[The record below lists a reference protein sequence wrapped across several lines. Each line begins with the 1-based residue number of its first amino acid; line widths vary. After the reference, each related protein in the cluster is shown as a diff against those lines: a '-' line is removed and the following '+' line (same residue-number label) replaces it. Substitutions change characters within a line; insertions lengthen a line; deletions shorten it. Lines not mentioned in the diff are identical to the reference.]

1 MRFWVNTPFDT
12 LPGEGC
18 RPMRYWLLCRAL
30 AAAGHEVVLWSSDFH
45 HVTKTRRPLEPV
57 YVADGFQVR
66 LIPTRPYRS
75 NVSLRRV
82 FSHHQYA
89 RRWSSLIG
97 DAETRERL
105 QTLSSDYDAA
115 ADRLEVSL
123 SIGGKSRA
131 SAKSPA
137 EEREAEREAEGE
149 PVQHQQQHFQYH
161 P

>member
-1 MRFWVNTPFDT
+1 MNDV
-12 LPGEGC
+12 EI
-18 RPMRYWLLCRAL
+18 
-30 AAAGHEVVLWSSDFH
+30 
-45 HVTKTRRPLEPV
+45 LEEIL
-57 YVADGFQVR
+57 R
-66 LIPTRPYRS
+66 LREQAER
-75 NVSLRRV
+75 
-82 FSHHQYA
+82 A

-137 EEREAEREAEGE
+137 DAREAEREAEGE
-149 PVQHQQQHFQYH
+149 PVQHQQQQQQQAEDFGTPATMATASASPTPDLPAAPEAPRDGQTEQRTEDIV
-161 P
+161 PVPSTPPRDPDPAT